1 MKELPKRTQ
10 LVRLIPSPLQKKKKI
25 QAFLLKVGQLED
37 LEFESEAKLAIFVL
51 SSLIIKLEL

>member
-1 MKELPKRTQ
+1 MEELPKRAQ
-10 LVRLIPSPLQKKKKI
+10 LVRLIPSPLQKKKN

>member
-10 LVRLIPSPLQKKKKI
+10 LVRLIPSPLQKKKI